1 MGRQLILIDLFA
13 AYPITK
19 VCFSRFLSPLSRNKV
34 SKLYKKCYKIKC
46 MMKPLFNKP
55 RVENKI
61 SLSCATI
68 FIDRLVS
75 NNQYLL
81 CGTKHIGIIGFIL
94 FGCQTL
100 LPAHPSFVTI
110 ATLYKP
116 KVPWFYKRLHHD
128 YLNTSINSLFL

>member
-75 NNQYLL
+75 NNQMSLVRHEAYRNYRIYFVRLL
-81 CGTKHIGIIGFIL
+81 GSP
-94 FGCQTL
+94 
-100 LPAHPSFVTI
+100 PAHPPFVTI
-110 ATLYKP
+110 ATLYKL
-116 KVPWFYKRLHHD
+116 KVPWF
-128 YLNTSINSLFL
+128 